1 MFIFLVLLFCVWNF
15 PAQIP
20 TTTKS
25 GHKLGGFATDCCTP
39 KQIFW
44 SLELS
49 NFFDLFGPLKK
60 GEAWCNQPKA
70 EGIKLFLPKT
80 KHRWLGT
87 TITFP
92 KLCKVTLNW
101 ELEYWIFYGVSWYD
115 LVWFMSLVA
124 VCVLIAIYKTYLVT
138 TPGQMVCDIIVL
150 CGHISDRSTTSIIIG
165 KKAIWMA
172 SLQVL
177 TAWSDFFISCHS
189 LRCSS

>member
-1 MFIFLVLLFCVWNF
+1 MFEI
-15 PAQIP
+15 PPRQIP

-25 GHKLGGFATDCCTP
+25 RHKLGGFATNCCTP

-44 SLELS
+44 ILELS

-60 GEAWCNQPKA
+60 GEAWCNKPKA
-70 EGIKLFLPKT
+70 EGICQKLNIGGWELQFRT
-80 KHRWLGT
+80 
-87 TITFP
+87 P
-92 KLCKVTLNW
+92 KLRKVTLNW
-101 ELEYWIFYGVSWYD
+101 ELEYWRFYGVSWYN

-124 VCVLIAIYKTYLVT
+124 VCVLIVICKTHLVT
-138 TPGQMVCDIIVL
+138 TPGQMMCDIIVL

-165 KKAIWMA
+165 KKDIWMA